1 MITLL
6 AKMAVG
12 RKINSMLK
20 MILIGLQTLFL
31 SNAIALP
38 VDSQVTLREAAKSW
52 VSLNGQ
58 PLYYTS
64 NNSQYMIDDQSIR
77 KMPAY
82 RSEAKISLSPT
93 GDFRLISMLQDLG
106 DIKNGKRYSDY
117 FILDGQSDLQYSVN
131 IGTESDLKPPVAA
144 ISDKGVLALVDP
156 VKALIYFYE
165 SGNLIA
171 EGQLYEDEGDMSMER
186 NVLMQWVG
194 DKCYI
199 LLERPGFN
207 GGPAG
212 KSLFISIDSGG
223 RGQKT
228 SYLPFSYLQDFVFQN
243 QRFFVSGYNYSATET
258 EMQPFI
264 VELST
269 GGEVLWSN
277 KNFGHEL
284 YLSPD
289 GSFLAAVSSHEF
301 IQLFELGPKRVQ
313 KILFDHENKVC
324 LGVSVNN
331 RGEVAVIRVAADFFA
346 KRNTHFSQIFFP
358 QSNRTVDIEIDPRS
372 PRLFKIDT
380 DGDRFFIGTNYEWL
394 EISQ

>member
-1 MITLL
+1 
-6 AKMAVG
+6 
-12 RKINSMLK
+12 MLK
-20 MILIGLQTLFL
+20 MILIGLQTLL
-31 SNAIALP
+31 ISNAMALP
-38 VDSQVTLREAAKSW
+38 LDSQVTLREAAKSW
-52 VSLNGQ
+52 VSLDGQ

-106 DIKNGKRYSDY
+106 EIKNGKRYSDY
-117 FILDGQSDLQYSVN
+117 FILDGQSDLQYAVN
-131 IGTESDLKPPVAA
+131 LGTESDLKPPVAA

-171 EGQLYEDEGDMSMER
+171 EGQLYEDDGDMSMER

-212 KSLFISIDSGG
+212 KSLFISIDSDG

-228 SYLPFSYLQDFVFQN
+228 SYLPFTYLQDFVFQN
-243 QRFFVSGYNYSATET
+243 KRFFVSGYNYSATEG

-269 GGEVLWSN
+269 GGDVLWSN

-289 GSFLAAVSSHEF
+289 GSYLAAVSSHEF

-313 KILFDHENKVC
+313 KILFDHDNKVC

-331 RGEVAVIRVAADFFA
+331 MGKVAVIRVAADFFA
-346 KRNTHFSQIFFP
+346 KRNTHFAQIFFP
-358 QSNRTVDIEIDPRS
+358 QSARTTDIQIDPRF
-372 PRLFKIDT
+372 PRLFQVHT

>member
-1 MITLL
+1 
-6 AKMAVG
+6 
-12 RKINSMLK
+12 MLK

>member
-1 MITLL
+1 
-6 AKMAVG
+6 
-12 RKINSMLK
+12 MLK
-20 MILIGLQTLFL
+20 MILIGLQTLL
-31 SNAIALP
+31 ISNAMALP
-38 VDSQVTLREAAKSW
+38 LDSQVTLREAAKSW
-52 VSLNGQ
+52 VSLDGQ

-106 DIKNGKRYSDY
+106 EIKNGKRYSDY
-117 FILDGQSDLQYSVN
+117 FILDGQSDLQYAVN
-131 IGTESDLKPPVAA
+131 LGTESDLKPPVAA

-171 EGQLYEDEGDMSMER
+171 EGQLYEDDGDMSMER

-194 DKCYI
+194 EKCYI

-212 KSLFISIDSGG
+212 KSLFISINSDG
-223 RGQKT
+223 RGQRT
-228 SYLPFSYLQDFVFQN
+228 YYLPFTYLQDFVFHN
-243 QRFFVSGYNYSATET
+243 QRFFASGYDYIAADQ
-258 EMQPFI
+258 EMKPKI
-264 VELST
+264 VELSA

-277 KNFGHEL
+277 ENFGHEL
-284 YLSPD
+284 SLSPN
-289 GSFLAAVSSHEF
+289 GSYLAALSSHEF
-301 IQLFELGPKRVQ
+301 IQVFELGPKRVQ
-313 KILFDHENKVC
+313 KIYFDHANKVC
-324 LGVSVNN
+324 LGLSVNN
-331 RGEVAVIRVAADFFA
+331 QAEVAVIRVAADFFA
-346 KRNTHFSQIFFP
+346 KRNTHFTQVYFP
-358 QSNRTVDIEIDPRS
+358 QTESTTDIQIDPRF
-372 PRLFKIDT
+372 PRLFQVHT
-380 DGDRFFIGTNYEWL
+380 DGDRFFVGTNYEWL